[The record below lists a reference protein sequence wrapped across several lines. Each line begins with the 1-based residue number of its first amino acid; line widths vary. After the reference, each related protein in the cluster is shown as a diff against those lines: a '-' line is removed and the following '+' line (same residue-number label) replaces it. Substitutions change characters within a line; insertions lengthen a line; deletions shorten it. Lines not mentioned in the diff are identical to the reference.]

1 MVQRFSRKQTFD
13 KSWEKGNMLIVLFK
27 NEFKY
32 LKKNHSQVPIFNKKE
47 EIFIQLSEYQVPMV
61 RAIWL
66 IKMTSAY
73 SVAISEAKMKKRQ
86 VPDSSQGITFIIASA
101 LFCNLVD
108 TFTTSFISDKLINI
122 SR

>member
-1 MVQRFSRKQTFD
+1 M
-13 KSWEKGNMLIVLFK
+13 
-27 NEFKY
+27 
-32 LKKNHSQVPIFNKKE
+32 PIFNKKE

-86 VPDSSQGITFIIASA
+86 VPDSSQGW
-101 LFCNLVD
+101 
-108 TFTTSFISDKLINI
+108 
-122 SR
+122 

>member
-1 MVQRFSRKQTFD
+1 
-13 KSWEKGNMLIVLFK
+13 
-27 NEFKY
+27 
-32 LKKNHSQVPIFNKKE
+32 
-47 EIFIQLSEYQVPMV
+47 MV

-101 LFCNLVD
+101 LFCNLVG